1 MANQDLSLLTSVI
14 ESANEQI
21 PTFVRQCLIN
31 CSAQTQQI
39 EHPLDQDVINNLK
52 NIEGSLRDSDD
63 DYQIFMFVDQIKE
76 LWKMS
81 SENQLSVYD
90 FSTSVSRLLKMLLNT
105 QLHMVLMNWEA
116 TLKNIPN
123 SNLCCMEGENIIEIM
138 LSMCLEYGY

>member
-76 LWKMS
+76 LWKIVIGKS
-81 SENQLSVYD
+81 IKCLRFFDKREPFIENAS
-90 FSTSVSRLLKMLLNT
+90 
-105 QLHMVLMNWEA
+105 
-116 TLKNIPN
+116 
-123 SNLCCMEGENIIEIM
+123 
-138 LSMCLEYGY
+138 

>member
-76 LWKMS
+76 LWKIVIGKS
-81 SENQLSVYD
+81 IKCLRFFDKREPFIENASKHPVAYGI
-90 FSTSVSRLLKMLLNT
+90 
-105 QLHMVLMNWEA
+105 MNWEA